1 MGKKERLKNSFSSEK
16 EKESREKKK
25 NESFKKN
32 KKGNISFCHKPRAL
46 LITIDTIGKEG
57 NIREN
62 TDIKCFSG
70 GASGKEVN
78 FQYG

>member
-1 MGKKERLKNSFSSEK
+1 MKALKRTKKVIL
-16 EKESREKKK
+16 
-25 NESFKKN
+25 
-32 KKGNISFCHKPRAL
+32 SFCHKPRAL

-62 TDIKCFSG
+62 TDTKCFSG

>member
-1 MGKKERLKNSFSSEK
+1 MKALKRTKKVIL
-16 EKESREKKK
+16 
-25 NESFKKN
+25 
-32 KKGNISFCHKPRAL
+32 SFCHKPRAL